1 MYKKDVERLTEV
13 LLKKISL
20 KNYMGAE
27 NVEVDFSEKTEI
39 RGKNRCGKTTL
50 MNAYFDVMTGKFA
63 NGAAPTN
70 ICPVDENGEEKPV
83 KEIERAV
90 TLEIN
95 GIEHEIRKVT
105 KRKYRKG
112 VFVGNETVYMLDGV
126 SVKSAEVNDFL
137 AGIAPPET
145 VAMCSNASV
154 FFSALKKSTADARKA
169 IEGLSG
175 FDVERFCKENAEY
188 QSVSELTAGKKTE
201 DVLKQLKKRLSTENR
216 ELDRL
221 NVELDYEQ
229 RRLDRSDD
237 SELQKLESEKV
248 TIIGNIESMK
258 NLKEALNVSI
268 DRYSFLLSHIEK
280 LKGELSEIEK
290 EQTKTQRERI
300 SAINEELAV
309 LDKEI
314 SEKSTE
320 LTERNAKLQ
329 NNKFY
334 LAFKNKELMDL
345 VKERLRLKN
354 ADFIASGVC
363 HVCGQPLPEERTE
376 EDRERFE
383 KEREENIGLTESAI
397 SSAESKIGEV
407 VEKISLHSKKIEEI
421 TAFISEKKKR
431 VEEISSEKEKIL
443 SDMKFSVTDEYKRI
457 SEELKKSEAEAAEIF
472 DSTSLWREVT
482 DRINILSVELSQ
494 KQSEIDGI
502 VKDREETEKRISDLK
517 ESVKEQAQKAADIE
531 RRIDMLQDFSIAK
544 NAALEDMV
552 NRKFEFIKIKM
563 SEETLNGDIKE
574 TLRINVNGVDYFN
587 GLNHGD
593 RILAEIFLLK
603 GLQDMNGIKLPI
615 WIDDTESLDENR
627 IPDVSRQLI
636 VIRRTDD
643 EKLNVC
649 KVEV

>member
-1 MYKKDVERLTEV
+1 M

-39 RGKNRCGKTTL
+39 RGKNRCGKSTL

-63 NGAAPTN
+63 NGTAPTN

-258 NLKEALNVSI
+258 NLK
-268 DRYSFLLSHIEK
+268 
-280 LKGELSEIEK
+280 
-290 EQTKTQRERI
+290 
-300 SAINEELAV
+300 
-309 LDKEI
+309 
-314 SEKSTE
+314 
-320 LTERNAKLQ
+320 
-329 NNKFY
+329 
-334 LAFKNKELMDL
+334 
-345 VKERLRLKN
+345 
-354 ADFIASGVC
+354 
-363 HVCGQPLPEERTE
+363 
-376 EDRERFE
+376 
-383 KEREENIGLTESAI
+383 
-397 SSAESKIGEV
+397 
-407 VEKISLHSKKIEEI
+407 
-421 TAFISEKKKR
+421 
-431 VEEISSEKEKIL
+431 
-443 SDMKFSVTDEYKRI
+443 
-457 SEELKKSEAEAAEIF
+457 
-472 DSTSLWREVT
+472 
-482 DRINILSVELSQ
+482 
-494 KQSEIDGI
+494 DG
-502 VKDREETEKRISDLK
+502 
-517 ESVKEQAQKAADIE
+517 
-531 RRIDMLQDFSIAK
+531 
-544 NAALEDMV
+544 
-552 NRKFEFIKIKM
+552 
-563 SEETLNGDIKE
+563 
-574 TLRINVNGVDYFN
+574 
-587 GLNHGD
+587 
-593 RILAEIFLLK
+593 
-603 GLQDMNGIKLPI
+603 
-615 WIDDTESLDENR
+615 
-627 IPDVSRQLI
+627 
-636 VIRRTDD
+636 
-643 EKLNVC
+643 
-649 KVEV
+649 

>member
-1 MYKKDVERLTEV
+1 MTEV

-39 RGKNRCGKTTL
+39 RGKNRCGKSTL

-112 VFVGNETVYMLDGV
+112 VFIGNETVYMLDGV

-137 AGIAPPET
+137 SSIAPPET

-188 QSVSELTAGKKTE
+188 QSIYELTAGKKTE
-201 DVLKQLKKRLSTENR
+201 DVLKQLKKRLSAENG

-248 TIIGNIESMK
+248 TIIGNIDSMK

-300 SAINEELAV
+300 SSINEELAV

-314 SEKSTE
+314 SRKTTE
-320 LTERNAKLQ
+320 LTESNTKFQ
-329 NNKFY
+329 NNKIF
-334 LAFKNKELMDL
+334 LAFKKMKLMDL

-397 SSAESKIGEV
+397 SSAESEIEKAE
-407 VEKISLHSKKIEEI
+407 EKISLNSKKIEEI
-421 TAFISEKKKR
+421 ADFISEKKKR

-443 SDMKFSVTDEYKRI
+443 SDMKFSGTDEYKRI

-472 DSTSLWREVT
+472 ESTSLWREVT
-482 DRINILSVELSQ
+482 DRINNLSAELSQ

-502 VKDREETEKRISDLK
+502 VKDREETEKRISALK

-531 RRIDMLQDFSIAK
+531 RQIDMLQDFSIAK
-544 NAALEDMV
+544 NAALENMV
-552 NRKFEFIKIKM
+552 NSKFEFIKIKM
-563 SEETLNGDIKE
+563 SEETLSGDIKE

-615 WIDDTESLDENR
+615 WIDDTESLDESR
-627 IPDVSRQLI
+627 IPDIGRQMIL
-636 VIRRTDD
+636 IRRTD
-643 EKLNVC
+643 EGKL
-649 KVEV
+649 KVQEVEG

>member
-1 MYKKDVERLTEV
+1 MTEV

-112 VFVGNETVYMLDGV
+112 VFIGNETVYMLDGV
-126 SVKSAEVNDFL
+126 SAKSAEVNDFL
-137 AGIAPPET
+137 SGIAPAET
-145 VAMCSNASV
+145 IAICSNASV
-154 FFSALKKSTADARKA
+154 FLSTIRKSTADARKA
-169 IEGLSG
+169 VELLSG
-175 FDVERFCKENAEY
+175 FDIEQFCKDKEEY
-188 QSVSELTAGKKTE
+188 RDAYELAKGKNVE
-201 DVLKQLKKRLSTENR
+201 DVLKQLRKKCTAESK

-237 SELQKLESEKV
+237 SDLQKLESEKS
-248 TIIGNIESMK
+248 TIIGNIDSMK

-268 DRYSFLLSHIEK
+268 DRYTYLVGLVDDLKKKMSAIEDEQKKAKNEKIETLKKSIVAIDADIDNFSGKVTKYNESAEKVFGKISSLKSKFTVLKDSHSIVDGLRYGDDYVCPKCGRGFNSEEIEVVKEKLYKEKEDALCELKDKVDILESAIKAETDTYLDFNKKSNEWAEKVFDKRETRKSLEIEFEKLLSIGFEK
-280 LKGELSEIEK
+280 TEEYKTLEKRLKEAEEESSKLFESTDLWR
-290 EQTKTQRERI
+290 QVTERI
-300 SAINEELAV
+300 SNYKA
-309 LDKEI
+309 
-314 SEKSTE
+314 
-320 LTERNAKLQ
+320 
-329 NNKFY
+329 
-334 LAFKNKELMDL
+334 DL
-345 VKERLRLKN
+345 
-354 ADFIASGVC
+354 
-363 HVCGQPLPEERTE
+363 
-376 EDRERFE
+376 
-383 KEREENIGLTESAI
+383 
-397 SSAESKIGEV
+397 
-407 VEKISLHSKKIEEI
+407 SKKE
-421 TAFISEKKKR
+421 
-431 VEEISSEKEKIL
+431 
-443 SDMKFSVTDEYKRI
+443 
-457 SEELKKSEAEAAEIF
+457 
-472 DSTSLWREVT
+472 
-482 DRINILSVELSQ
+482 
-494 KQSEIDGI
+494 SEINAIIRDT
-502 VKDREETEKRISDLK
+502 ENTEKRIDSLK
-517 ESVKEQAQKAADIE
+517 ESVKEQAQKIADVE
-531 RRIDMLQDFSIAK
+531 CRIDMLQDFSIAK
-544 NAALEDMV
+544 NAALENIV
-552 NRKFEFIKIKM
+552 NSRFEFIKLKM
-563 SEETLNGDIKE
+563 SEETLSGDIKE
-574 TLRINVNGVDYFN
+574 TLKINVNGVDYFN

-603 GLQDMNGIKLPI
+603 GLQDMNGIRLPI

-643 EKLNVC
+643 ETLKVC
-649 KVEV
+649 NGEE

>member
-1 MYKKDVERLTEV
+1 MTEV

-39 RGKNRCGKTTL
+39 RGKNRCGKSTL

-63 NGAAPTN
+63 NGAAPNN

-112 VFVGNETVYMLDGV
+112 VFIGNETVYMLDGV

-137 AGIAPPET
+137 ASIAPPET

-169 IEGLSG
+169 VEGLSG

-188 QSVSELTAGKKTE
+188 QSIYELTAGKKTE
-201 DVLKQLKKRLSTENR
+201 DVLKQLKKRLSAENG

-221 NVELDYEQ
+221 NIELDYEQ

-248 TIIGNIESMK
+248 TIIGSIDSMK

-300 SAINEELAV
+300 KAINEELAV
-309 LDKEI
+309 LNKEI

-329 NNKFY
+329 NNKIY

-397 SSAESKIGEV
+397 SSAESKVEEV
-407 VEKISLHSKKIEEI
+407 EEKISLHSKKIEEI

-443 SDMKFSVTDEYKRI
+443 SDMKFSGTDEYKRI

-517 ESVKEQAQKAADIE
+517 ESVKEQAQKATDVE

-544 NAALEDMV
+544 NVALEDMV

-643 EKLNVC
+643 ETLKVC
-649 KVEV
+649 NGEE

>member
-1 MYKKDVERLTEV
+1 MTEV

-39 RGKNRCGKTTL
+39 RGKNRCGKSTL

-63 NGAAPTN
+63 NGTAPNN

-95 GIEHEIRKVT
+95 GTEREIRKVT

-112 VFVGNETVYMLDGV
+112 VFIGNETVYMLDGV
-126 SVKSAEVNDFL
+126 SAKSAEVNDFL
-137 AGIAPPET
+137 SGIAPAET
-145 VAMCSNASV
+145 IAICSNASV
-154 FFSALKKSTADARKA
+154 FLSTIRKSTADARKA
-169 IEGLSG
+169 VELLSG
-175 FDVERFCKENAEY
+175 FDIEQFCKDKEEY
-188 QSVSELTAGKKTE
+188 RDAYELAKGKNVE
-201 DVLKQLKKRLSTENR
+201 DVLKQLRKKCTAESK

-237 SELQKLESEKV
+237 SELQKLESEKAI
-248 TIIGNIESMK
+248 IIGNIDSME
-258 NLKEALNVSI
+258 NLKETLNISI
-268 DRYSFLLSHIEK
+268 DRYTYLVGLVDDLKKKMSAIEDEQKKAKNEKIETLKKSIVAIDADIDNFSGKVTKYNESAEKVFGKISSLKSKFTVLKDSHSIVDGLRYGDDYVCPKCGRGFNSEEIEVVKEKLYKEKEDTLCELKDKVDILESAIKAETDTYLDFNKKSNEWAEKVFDKREIRKSLEINLEKLLSIGFEK
-280 LKGELSEIEK
+280 TEEYKTLEKRLKEAEEESSKLFESTDLWR
-290 EQTKTQRERI
+290 QVTERI
-300 SAINEELAV
+300 SNY
-309 LDKEI
+309 K
-314 SEKSTE
+314 
-320 LTERNAKLQ
+320 
-329 NNKFY
+329 
-334 LAFKNKELMDL
+334 
-345 VKERLRLKN
+345 
-354 ADFIASGVC
+354 AD
-363 HVCGQPLPEERTE
+363 
-376 EDRERFE
+376 
-383 KEREENIGLTESAI
+383 
-397 SSAESKIGEV
+397 
-407 VEKISLHSKKIEEI
+407 
-421 TAFISEKKKR
+421 
-431 VEEISSEKEKIL
+431 
-443 SDMKFSVTDEYKRI
+443 
-457 SEELKKSEAEAAEIF
+457 
-472 DSTSLWREVT
+472 
-482 DRINILSVELSQ
+482 LSQ
-494 KQSEIDGI
+494 KESEIKVIIRDT
-502 VKDREETEKRISDLK
+502 ENTEKRIELLK
-517 ESVKEQAQKAADIE
+517 ESVKEQAQKATDVE

>member
-1 MYKKDVERLTEV
+1 MTEV

-39 RGKNRCGKTTL
+39 RGKNRCGKSTL

-90 TLEIN
+90 TFEIN
-95 GIEHEIRKVT
+95 GIEHEIRKAT

-112 VFVGNETVYMLDGV
+112 VFIGNETVYMLDGV
-126 SVKSAEVNDFL
+126 SAKSAEVNDFL
-137 AGIAPPET
+137 AGIAPTET

-175 FDVERFCKENAEY
+175 FNVERFCKENAEY
-188 QSVSELTAGKKTE
+188 QSVYEMTAGKKTE
-201 DVLKQLKKRLSTENR
+201 DVLKQLKKRLSIENG

-229 RRLDRSDD
+229 RRLDRSDN

-290 EQTKTQRERI
+290 EQTKTQRERV

-329 NNKFY
+329 NNKIY

-397 SSAESKIGEV
+397 SSAESKIEEV
-407 VEKISLHSKKIEEI
+407 EEKISLHSKKIEEL

-472 DSTSLWREVT
+472 ESTYLWREVT
-482 DRINILSVELSQ
+482 DRINNLSVELSQ
-494 KQSEIDGI
+494 KQSEIDRI
-502 VKDREETEKRISDLK
+502 VKDREETEKRISALK
-517 ESVKEQAQKAADIE
+517 ESVKEQAQKAADVE

-552 NRKFEFIKIKM
+552 NSKFEFIKLKM
-563 SEETLNGDIKE
+563 SEETLSGDIKE

-603 GLQDMNGIKLPI
+603 GLQDMNSIRLPI

-627 IPDVSRQLI
+627 IPDIKRQLI

-643 EKLNVC
+643 ETLKVC
-649 KVEV
+649 KVEE

>member
-1 MYKKDVERLTEV
+1 M

-39 RGKNRCGKTTL
+39 RGKNRCGKSTL
-50 MNAYFDVMTGKFA
+50 MNAYFDVMTGKFS

-70 ICPVDENGEEKPV
+70 ICPVDESGEEKPV

-112 VFVGNETVYMLDGV
+112 VFIGNETVYALDGV
-126 SVKSAEVNDFL
+126 SAKSAEVNDFL
-137 AGIAPPET
+137 ASIAPPEAI
-145 VAMCSNASV
+145 AMCSNASV

-175 FDVERFCKENAEY
+175 FDMERFCKENAEY
-188 QSVSELTAGKKTE
+188 QSIYELTAGKKTE
-201 DVLKQLKKRLSTENR
+201 DVLKQMKKRLSAENG

-221 NVELDYEQ
+221 NVELNYEQ

-237 SELQKLESEKV
+237 SELQKLESEKAI
-248 TIIGNIESMK
+248 IIGNIDSME
-258 NLKEALNVSI
+258 NLKETLNVSI

-309 LDKEI
+309 LDREI
-314 SEKSTE
+314 SGKTTE
-320 LTERNAKLQ
+320 LTESNTKLQ
-329 NNKFY
+329 NDKIF
-334 LAFKNKELMDL
+334 LALKDKELMDL

-363 HVCGQPLPEERTE
+363 HVCGQPLPKERTE

-383 KEREENIGLTESAI
+383 KEREENIRLTESAI
-397 SSAESKIGEV
+397 SSAESEIEEV
-407 VEKISLHSKKIEEI
+407 EGKISLNSKKIEEI
-421 TAFISEKKKR
+421 TDFISEKKKR

-457 SEELKKSEAEAAEIF
+457 SEELKESEAEAAEIF
-472 DSTSLWREVT
+472 DATSLWRQVT
-482 DRINILSVELSQ
+482 DRINNLSVELSQ

-502 VKDREETEKRISDLK
+502 VKDGEETEKRISALK

-531 RRIDMLQDFSIAK
+531 RQIDMLQDFSIAK
-544 NAALEDMV
+544 NAALENMV
-552 NRKFEFIKIKM
+552 NSRFEFIKLKM
-563 SEETLNGDIKE
+563 SEETLSGDIKE

-603 GLQDMNGIKLPI
+603 GLQDMNSIRLPI
-615 WIDDTESLDENR
+615 WVDDTESLDKSR
-627 IPDVSRQLI
+627 IPDVRHQLI

-643 EKLNVC
+643 ETLKVC
-649 KVEV
+649 KVEE

>member
-1 MYKKDVERLTEV
+1 MTEV

-39 RGKNRCGKTTL
+39 RGKNRCGKSTL
-50 MNAYFDVMTGKFA
+50 MNAYFDIMTGKFA
-63 NGAAPTN
+63 NGSAPTN

-83 KEIERAV
+83 KEIERAI

-95 GIEHEIRKVT
+95 GTEHEIKKVT

-112 VFVGNETVYMLDGV
+112 VFIGNETVYVLDGV
-126 SVKSAEVNDFL
+126 FAKSAKVNDIL
-137 AGIAPPET
+137 ASIAPPEAI
-145 VAMCSNASV
+145 AMCSNASV
-154 FFSALKKSTADARKA
+154 FFSVLKKSTADARKA
-169 IEGLSG
+169 VENLSG
-175 FDVERFCKENAEY
+175 FDIERFCKENAEY
-188 QSVSELTAGKKTE
+188 QSVYEITAGKKTE
-201 DVLKQLKKRLSTENR
+201 DVLKQLKKRLSSENG

-237 SELQKLESEKV
+237 SELQKLESEKAI
-248 TIIGNIESMK
+248 IIGNIDSME

-290 EQTKTQRERI
+290 KQTEAQRERI
-300 SAINEELAV
+300 GAINKELAV

-314 SEKSTE
+314 SEKSAE
-320 LTERNAKLQ
+320 
-329 NNKFY
+329 FI
-334 LAFKNKELMDL
+334 DP
-345 VKERLRLKN
+345 
-354 ADFIASGVC
+354 DFIASGVC
-363 HVCGQPLPEERTE
+363 HACGQPLPEESTE

-383 KEREENIGLTESAI
+383 KERKENISLAESAI
-397 SSAESKIGEV
+397 SYAESEIEEVGE
-407 VEKISLHSKKIEEI
+407 KLSLNSEKIEEI
-421 TAFISEKKKR
+421 TDFISEKKKR
-431 VEEISSEKEKIL
+431 VEEISYEKEKIF
-443 SDMKFSVTDEYKRI
+443 SDMKFSGTEEYKRTL
-457 SEELKKSEAEAAEIF
+457 EELEKSEAEAARLFE
-472 DSTSLWREVT
+472 STDLWRQVT
-482 DRINILSVELSQ
+482 ERISNYKDDLSQ
-494 KQSEIDGI
+494 KESEINAIIRDT
-502 VKDREETEKRISDLK
+502 ENTEKRIESLK
-517 ESVKEQAQKAADIE
+517 ESVKQQAQKTADVE
-531 RRIDMLQDFSIAK
+531 RQIDMLHDFSIAK
-544 NAALEDMV
+544 NAALENMV
-552 NRKFEFIKIKM
+552 NSRFEFIKIKM
-563 SEETLNGDIKE
+563 SEETLSGDIKE

-643 EKLNVC
+643 ETLKVC
-649 KVEV
+649 NGEE

>member
-1 MYKKDVERLTEV
+1 MTEV

-39 RGKNRCGKTTL
+39 RGKNRCGKSTL

-90 TLEIN
+90 TLKIN
-95 GIEHEIRKVT
+95 EIEHEIRKVT
-105 KRKYRKG
+105 KRKYRRG

-126 SVKSAEVNDFL
+126 PAKSAEVNDFL
-137 AGIAPPET
+137 ASIAPPET

-175 FDVERFCKENAEY
+175 FEVERFCKENAEY
-188 QSVSELTAGKKTE
+188 QSVYEMTAGKKTE
-201 DVLKQLKKRLSTENR
+201 DVLKQLKKRLSAENG

-248 TIIGNIESMK
+248 TIIGNIDSMK

-290 EQTKTQRERI
+290 EQTKTQGERI

-314 SEKSTE
+314 SRKTTE
-320 LTERNAKLQ
+320 LTESNTKLQ
-329 NNKFY
+329 NNKIF
-334 LAFKNKELMDL
+334 LAFKKMKLMDL

-363 HVCGQPLPEERTE
+363 RVCGQPLPEERTE

-397 SSAESKIGEV
+397 SSAEHKIEEV
-407 VEKISLHSKKIEEI
+407 EEKISLHSKKIEEI

-443 SDMKFSVTDEYKRI
+443 SDMKFSETDEYKRI
-457 SEELKKSEAEAAEIF
+457 SEELEKSETEAARLFE
-472 DSTSLWREVT
+472 STDLWRQVT
-482 DRINILSVELSQ
+482 ERISNYKADLSQ
-494 KQSEIDGI
+494 KESEIKAIIRDT
-502 VKDREETEKRISDLK
+502 ENTEKRIDLLK
-517 ESVKEQAQKAADIE
+517 ESVKDQAQKTADVE
-531 RRIDMLQDFSIAK
+531 RQIDMLQDFSISK
-544 NAALEDMV
+544 NAALENMV
-552 NRKFEFIKIKM
+552 NSRFEFIKLKM
-563 SEETLNGDIKE
+563 SEETLSGDIKE

-627 IPDVSRQLI
+627 IPDVKRQLI
-636 VIRRTDD
+636 VIRRTDY
-643 EKLNVC
+643 EALKVC
-649 KVEV
+649 NGEE

>member
-1 MYKKDVERLTEV
+1 MTEV

-39 RGKNRCGKTTL
+39 RGKNRCGKSTL

-63 NGAAPTN
+63 NGTAPNN

-95 GIEHEIRKVT
+95 GTEREIRKVT

-112 VFVGNETVYMLDGV
+112 VFIGNETVYMLDGV
-126 SVKSAEVNDFL
+126 SAKSAEVNDFL
-137 AGIAPPET
+137 SGIAPAET
-145 VAMCSNASV
+145 IAICSNASV
-154 FFSALKKSTADARKA
+154 FLSTIRKSTADARKA
-169 IEGLSG
+169 VELLSG
-175 FDVERFCKENAEY
+175 FDIEQFCKDKEEY
-188 QSVSELTAGKKTE
+188 RDAYELAKGKNVE
-201 DVLKQLKKRLSTENR
+201 DVLKQLRKKCTAESK

-237 SELQKLESEKV
+237 SDLQKLESEKS
-248 TIIGNIESMK
+248 TIIGNIDSMK
-258 NLKEALNVSI
+258 NLKEALNISI
-268 DRYSFLLSHIEK
+268 DRYTFLLSHIEK
-280 LKGELSEIEK
+280 LKGELSKIEK

-300 SAINEELAV
+300 GAINEELAV

-314 SEKSTE
+314 SEKSAE
-320 LTERNAKLQ
+320 LTKRNTKLQ
-329 NNKFY
+329 DNKIF
-334 LAFKNKELMDL
+334 LALKNKELMDL

-363 HVCGQPLPEERTE
+363 HVCGQPLPEDKTE
-376 EDRERFE
+376 EDREQFE
-383 KEREENIGLTESAI
+383 KESEENIRLTESAI
-397 SSAESKIGEV
+397 SSAESEIEEVGE
-407 VEKISLHSKKIEEI
+407 KLSLNSKKIEEL
-421 TAFISEKKKR
+421 TAFISDKKKR
-431 VEEISSEKEKIL
+431 VEEISSEKEKIF
-443 SDMKFSVTDEYKRI
+443 SDMKFSGTEEYKRT
-457 SEELKKSEAEAAEIF
+457 SEELEKSEAEAARLFE
-472 DSTSLWREVT
+472 STDLWRQVT
-482 DRINILSVELSQ
+482 ERISNYKAELSQ
-494 KQSEIDGI
+494 KESEINAIIRDA
-502 VKDREETEKRISDLK
+502 ENTEKRIELLK
-517 ESVKEQAQKAADIE
+517 ESVKEQAQKTADVE

-544 NAALEDMV
+544 NTALEDMV

-563 SEETLNGDIKE
+563 SEETLSGDIKE

-643 EKLNVC
+643 ETLKVC
-649 KVEV
+649 NGEE

>member
-1 MYKKDVERLTEV
+1 VERLTEV

-39 RGKNRCGKTTL
+39 RGKNRCGKSTL

-112 VFVGNETVYMLDGV
+112 VFIGNETVYILDGV
-126 SVKSAEVNDFL
+126 PAKSAEVNDFL

>member
-1 MYKKDVERLTEV
+1 MTEV

-39 RGKNRCGKTTL
+39 RGKNRCGKSTL

-90 TLEIN
+90 TFEIN

-112 VFVGNETVYMLDGV
+112 VFVGNETVYILDGV
-126 SVKSAEVNDFL
+126 SAKTAEVNDFL
-137 AGIAPPET
+137 ASIAPTET

-175 FDVERFCKENAEY
+175 FDIERFCKENAEY
-188 QSVSELTAGKKTE
+188 QSIYEMTAGKKTE
-201 DVLKQLKKRLSTENR
+201 DVLKQLKKRLSVENG

-237 SELQKLESEKV
+237 SDLQKLESEKAV
-248 TIIGNIESMK
+248 IIGNIESMK

-290 EQTKTQRERI
+290 EQTKTQRERV

-314 SEKSTE
+314 SEKPTE

-329 NNKFY
+329 NNKIY

-383 KEREENIGLTESAI
+383 KEREENIRLTESAI
-397 SSAESKIGEV
+397 SSAESKIEEV
-407 VEKISLHSKKIEEI
+407 EEKISLHSKKIEEI

-431 VEEISSEKEKIL
+431 VDEISSEKEKIL
-443 SDMKFSVTDEYKRI
+443 SDMKFSGTDEYKRI
-457 SEELKKSEAEAAEIF
+457 SKELKKSEAEAAEIF
-472 DSTSLWREVT
+472 DSTSLWRQVT
-482 DRINILSVELSQ
+482 DRINNLSVELSQ

-502 VKDREETEKRISDLK
+502 VKDREEAEKRISALK
-517 ESVKEQAQKAADIE
+517 ESVKEQAQKAADVE

-544 NAALEDMV
+544 NSALENMV
-552 NRKFEFIKIKM
+552 NSRFEFIKLKM
-563 SEETLNGDIKE
+563 SEETLSGDIKE

-593 RILAEIFLLK
+593 RILAKIFLLK

>member
-1 MYKKDVERLTEV
+1 M

-39 RGKNRCGKTTL
+39 RGKNRCGKSTL

-63 NGAAPTN
+63 NGTAPTN

-83 KEIERAV
+83 KEIERAI

-112 VFVGNETVYMLDGV
+112 VFIGNETVYILDGV
-126 SVKSAEVNDFL
+126 PAKSAEVNDFL
-137 AGIAPPET
+137 ASIAPPET

-154 FFSALKKSTADARKA
+154 FLSTLKKSTADARKA

-175 FDVERFCKENAEY
+175 FDIERFCKENAEY
-188 QSVSELTAGKKTE
+188 QSIYEMTAGKKTE
-201 DVLKQLKKRLSTENR
+201 DVLKQLKKRLSSENG

-237 SELQKLESEKV
+237 SELQKLESEKAI
-248 TIIGNIESMK
+248 IIGNIDSME

-290 EQTKTQRERI
+290 KQTEAQRERI
-300 SAINEELAV
+300 GAINKELAV

-314 SEKSTE
+314 SEKSAE
-320 LTERNAKLQ
+320 
-329 NNKFY
+329 FI
-334 LAFKNKELMDL
+334 DP
-345 VKERLRLKN
+345 
-354 ADFIASGVC
+354 DFIASGVC
-363 HVCGQPLPEERTE
+363 HACGQPLPEESTE

-383 KEREENIGLTESAI
+383 KERKENISLAESAI
-397 SSAESKIGEV
+397 SYAESEIEEVGE
-407 VEKISLHSKKIEEI
+407 KLSLNSEKIEEI
-421 TAFISEKKKR
+421 TDFISEKKKR
-431 VEEISSEKEKIL
+431 VEEISYEKEKIF
-443 SDMKFSVTDEYKRI
+443 SDMKFSGTEEYKRTL
-457 SEELKKSEAEAAEIF
+457 EELEKSEAEAARLFE
-472 DSTSLWREVT
+472 STDLWRQVT
-482 DRINILSVELSQ
+482 ERISNYKDDLSQ
-494 KQSEIDGI
+494 KESEINAIIRDT
-502 VKDREETEKRISDLK
+502 ENTEKRIESLK
-517 ESVKEQAQKAADIE
+517 ESVKQQAQKTADVE
-531 RRIDMLQDFSIAK
+531 RQIDMLHDFSIAK
-544 NAALEDMV
+544 NAALENMV
-552 NRKFEFIKIKM
+552 NSRFEFIKIKM
-563 SEETLNGDIKE
+563 SEETLSGDIKE

-643 EKLNVC
+643 ETLKVC
-649 KVEV
+649 NGEE

>member
-1 MYKKDVERLTEV
+1 M

-39 RGKNRCGKTTL
+39 RGKNRCGKSTL

-90 TLEIN
+90 TLKIN
-95 GIEHEIRKVT
+95 EIEHEIRKVT
-105 KRKYRKG
+105 KRKYRRG

-126 SVKSAEVNDFL
+126 PAKSAEVNDFL
-137 AGIAPPET
+137 ASIAPPET

-175 FDVERFCKENAEY
+175 FEVERFCKENAEY
-188 QSVSELTAGKKTE
+188 QSVYEMTAGKKTE
-201 DVLKQLKKRLSTENR
+201 DVLKQLKKRLSAENG

-248 TIIGNIESMK
+248 TIIGNIDSMK

-314 SEKSTE
+314 SRKTTE
-320 LTERNAKLQ
+320 LTESNTKLQ
-329 NNKFY
+329 NNKIF
-334 LAFKNKELMDL
+334 LAFKKMKLMDL

-363 HVCGQPLPEERTE
+363 RVCGQPLPEERTE

-397 SSAESKIGEV
+397 SSAEHKIEEV
-407 VEKISLHSKKIEEI
+407 EEKISLHSKKIEEI

-443 SDMKFSVTDEYKRI
+443 SDMKFSETDEYKRI
-457 SEELKKSEAEAAEIF
+457 SEELEKSEAEAARLFE
-472 DSTSLWREVT
+472 STDLWRQVT
-482 DRINILSVELSQ
+482 ERISNYKADLSQ
-494 KQSEIDGI
+494 KESEIKAIIRDT
-502 VKDREETEKRISDLK
+502 ENTEKRIDLLK
-517 ESVKEQAQKAADIE
+517 ESVKDQAQKTADVE
-531 RRIDMLQDFSIAK
+531 RQIDMLQDFSISK
-544 NAALEDMV
+544 NAALENMV
-552 NRKFEFIKIKM
+552 NSRFEFIKLKM
-563 SEETLNGDIKE
+563 SEETLSGDIKE

-643 EKLNVC
+643 ETLKVC
-649 KVEV
+649 KRRDEHGNERI

>member
-20 KNYMGAE
+20 KNYMGSE

-39 RGKNRCGKTTL
+39 RGKNRCGKSTL

-137 AGIAPPET
+137 ASIAPPET

-188 QSVSELTAGKKTE
+188 QSVYELTAGKKTE
-201 DVLKQLKKRLSTENR
+201 DVLKQLKKRLSAENG

-229 RRLDRSDD
+229 RRLDRSDN

-248 TIIGNIESMK
+248 TIIGSIDSMK

-290 EQTKTQRERI
+290 EQTKTQRERV

-309 LDKEI
+309 LDREI
-314 SEKSTE
+314 SKKTTE
-320 LTERNAKLQ
+320 LTERNSKLQ
-329 NNKFY
+329 NNKFF

-472 DSTSLWREVT
+472 ESTYLWREVT

-502 VKDREETEKRISDLK
+502 VKDREETEKRIFDLK
-517 ESVKEQAQKAADIE
+517 ESVKEQAQKTADVE
-531 RRIDMLQDFSIAK
+531 RQIDMLQDFNIAK

-552 NRKFEFIKIKM
+552 NSRFEFIKLKM
-563 SEETLNGDIKE
+563 SEETLSGDIKE

-603 GLQDMNGIKLPI
+603 GLQGMNGIKLPI

-643 EKLNVC
+643 ETLKVC
-649 KVEV
+649 NGEE

>member
-1 MYKKDVERLTEV
+1 MSEV
-13 LLKKISL
+13 VLKKITL

-27 NVEVDFSEKTEI
+27 NAEVDFSEKTEI
-39 RGKNRCGKTTL
+39 RGKNRCGKSTL

-83 KEIERAV
+83 KEIERTV

-95 GIEHEIRKVT
+95 GIEHEIKKVT

-112 VFVGNETVYMLDGV
+112 VFIGNETVYMLDGV
-126 SVKSAEVNDFL
+126 SAKAAEVNDFL
-137 AGIAPPET
+137 ASIAPPET

-154 FFSALKKSTADARKA
+154 FLSTLKKSTADARKS

-188 QSVSELTAGKKTE
+188 QSVYEMTAGKKTE
-201 DVLKQLKKRLSTENR
+201 DVLKQLKKRLSAKNF

-237 SELQKLESEKV
+237 SDLQKLESEKAI
-248 TIIGNIESMK
+248 IIGNIDSMK
-258 NLKEALNVSI
+258 NLKETLNISI
-268 DRYSFLLSHIEK
+268 DRYTFLLSHIEK

-300 SAINEELAV
+300 NAINAELAV
-309 LDKEI
+309 LDNEI
-314 SEKSTE
+314 SEKTSE
-320 LTERNAKLQ
+320 LEKTKEKLQ
-329 NNKFY
+329 NNKIF
-334 LAFKNKELMDL
+334 LALKNKELKDL
-345 VKERLRLKN
+345 IKERLRLKN

-363 HVCGQPLPEERTE
+363 HVCGRPWPEERTE

-383 KEREENIGLTESAI
+383 KEREENISLAESAA
-397 SSAESKIGEV
+397 SSAEAEIIEV
-407 VEKISLHSKKIEEI
+407 EEKFNLNSKKIEEF
-421 TAFISEKKKR
+421 TASISEKKSR
-431 VEEISSEKEKIL
+431 AEEISSEKEKIL
-443 SDMKFSVTDEYKRI
+443 SDMKFSGTDEYKRI
-457 SEELKKSEAEAAEIF
+457 SEELEKSETEAAEIF
-472 DSTSLWREVT
+472 DATSLWRQVT
-482 DRINILSVELSQ
+482 DRINNLSVELSQ
-494 KQSEIDGI
+494 KQSEIDRI
-502 VKDREETEKRISDLK
+502 VKDREEAEKRISALK
-517 ESVKEQAQKAADIE
+517 ESVKEQAQKTADVE
-531 RRIDMLQDFSIAK
+531 RQIDMLQDFSIAK
-544 NAALEDMV
+544 NVALEDMV

-563 SEETLNGDIKE
+563 SEETLSGDIKE

-603 GLQDMNGIKLPI
+603 GLQDMNNIRLPI

-643 EKLNVC
+643 ETLKVC
-649 KVEV
+649 KREE

>member
-1 MYKKDVERLTEV
+1 LTEV

-39 RGKNRCGKTTL
+39 RGKNRCGKSTL

-90 TLEIN
+90 TFEIN

-112 VFVGNETVYMLDGV
+112 VFVGNETVYILDGV
-126 SVKSAEVNDFL
+126 SAKTAEVNDFL
-137 AGIAPPET
+137 ASIAPTET

-175 FDVERFCKENAEY
+175 FDIERFCKENAEY
-188 QSVSELTAGKKTE
+188 QSIYEMTAGKKTE
-201 DVLKQLKKRLSTENR
+201 DVLKQLKKRLSVENG

-237 SELQKLESEKV
+237 SDLQKLESEKAV
-248 TIIGNIESMK
+248 IIGNIESMK

-290 EQTKTQRERI
+290 EQTKTQRERV

-314 SEKSTE
+314 SEKPTE

-329 NNKFY
+329 NNKIY

-383 KEREENIGLTESAI
+383 KEREENIRLTESAI
-397 SSAESKIGEV
+397 SSAESKIEEV
-407 VEKISLHSKKIEEI
+407 EEKISLHSKKIEEI

-431 VEEISSEKEKIL
+431 VDEISSEKEKIL
-443 SDMKFSVTDEYKRI
+443 SDMKFSGTDEYKRI
-457 SEELKKSEAEAAEIF
+457 SKELKKSEAEAAEIF
-472 DSTSLWREVT
+472 DSTSLWRQVT
-482 DRINILSVELSQ
+482 DRINNLSVELSQ

-502 VKDREETEKRISDLK
+502 VKDREEAEKRISALK
-517 ESVKEQAQKAADIE
+517 ESVKEQAQKAADVE

-544 NAALEDMV
+544 NSALENMV
-552 NRKFEFIKIKM
+552 NSRFEFIKLKM
-563 SEETLNGDIKE
+563 SEETLSGDIKE

-593 RILAEIFLLK
+593 RILAKIFLLK

>member
-1 MYKKDVERLTEV
+1 M

-39 RGKNRCGKTTL
+39 RGKNRCGKSTL

-90 TLEIN
+90 TLKIN
-95 GIEHEIRKVT
+95 EIEHEIRKVT
-105 KRKYRKG
+105 KRKYRRG

-126 SVKSAEVNDFL
+126 PAKSAEVNDFL
-137 AGIAPPET
+137 ASIAPPET

-175 FDVERFCKENAEY
+175 FEVERFCKENAEY
-188 QSVSELTAGKKTE
+188 QSVYEMTAGKKTE
-201 DVLKQLKKRLSTENR
+201 DVLKQLKKRLSAENG

-248 TIIGNIESMK
+248 TIIGNIDSMK

-314 SEKSTE
+314 SRKTTE
-320 LTERNAKLQ
+320 LTESNTKLQ
-329 NNKFY
+329 NNKIF
-334 LAFKNKELMDL
+334 LAFKKMKLMDL

-363 HVCGQPLPEERTE
+363 RVCGQPLPEERTE

-397 SSAESKIGEV
+397 SSAEHKIEEV
-407 VEKISLHSKKIEEI
+407 EEKISLHSKKIEEI

-443 SDMKFSVTDEYKRI
+443 SDMKFSETDEYKRI
-457 SEELKKSEAEAAEIF
+457 SEELEKSEAEAARLFE
-472 DSTSLWREVT
+472 STDLWRQVT
-482 DRINILSVELSQ
+482 ERISNYKADLSQ
-494 KQSEIDGI
+494 KESEIKAIIRDT
-502 VKDREETEKRISDLK
+502 ENTEKRIDLLK
-517 ESVKEQAQKAADIE
+517 ESVKDQAQKTADVE
-531 RRIDMLQDFSIAK
+531 RQIDMLQDFSISK
-544 NAALEDMV
+544 NAALENMV
-552 NRKFEFIKIKM
+552 NSRFEFIKLKM
-563 SEETLNGDIKE
+563 SEETLSGDIKE

-643 EKLNVC
+643 ETLKVC
-649 KVEV
+649 NGEE

>member
-1 MYKKDVERLTEV
+1 M

-39 RGKNRCGKTTL
+39 RGKNRCGKSTL

-70 ICPVDENGEEKPV
+70 ICPVDESGEEKPV

-112 VFVGNETVYMLDGV
+112 VFIGNETVYMFDGV
-126 SVKSAEVNDFL
+126 SVKSAEVNVFL
-137 AGIAPPET
+137 ASIAPTET

-188 QSVSELTAGKKTE
+188 QGVYELTAGKKTE
-201 DVLKQLKKRLSTENR
+201 DVLKQLKKRLSAENG

-300 SAINEELAV
+300 IAINEELAV

-314 SEKSTE
+314 SGKTTE
-320 LTERNAKLQ
+320 LTERNTKLQ
-329 NNKFY
+329 NTKIY
-334 LAFKNKELMDL
+334 LAFKKMKLTDL

-397 SSAESKIGEV
+397 SSAESEIEKAE
-407 VEKISLHSKKIEEI
+407 EKISLNSKKIEEI
-421 TAFISEKKKR
+421 KAFISEKKKR

-443 SDMKFSVTDEYKRI
+443 SDMKFSGTDEYKRI

-472 DSTSLWREVT
+472 DATSLWRQVT
-482 DRINILSVELSQ
+482 DRINNLSVELSQ

-502 VKDREETEKRISDLK
+502 VKDREETEKRIYALK

-544 NAALEDMV
+544 NAALENMV
-552 NRKFEFIKIKM
+552 NSRFEFIKIKM
-563 SEETLNGDIKE
+563 SEETLSGDIKE

-603 GLQDMNGIKLPI
+603 GLQDMNGICLPI

-627 IPDVSRQLI
+627 IPDVNRQLI

-643 EKLNVC
+643 ETLKVC
-649 KVEV
+649 KGEE

>member
-1 MYKKDVERLTEV
+1 MPEV
-13 LLKKISL
+13 VLKKIIL

-27 NVEVDFSEKTEI
+27 NVMVDFFGKTEI
-39 RGKNRCGKTTL
+39 RGRNRCGKSTL

-63 NGAAPTN
+63 NGATPTN
-70 ICPVDENGEEKPV
+70 ICPVDESGEEKPV

-112 VFVGNETVYMLDGV
+112 VFIGNETVYMLDGV

-137 AGIAPPET
+137 SSIAPPET

-154 FFSALKKSTADARKA
+154 FFSALKKSTADARKS
-169 IEGLSG
+169 IELLSG
-175 FDVERFCKENAEY
+175 FDIEQFCKDKEEY
-188 QSVSELTAGKKTE
+188 RDAYELAKGKNVE
-201 DVLKQLKKRLSTENR
+201 DVLKQLRKKCTAENK

-229 RRLDRSDD
+229 RRLDRADD
-237 SELQKLESEKV
+237 SDLQKLESEKA
-248 TIIGNIESMK
+248 TIIGSIDSME

-268 DRYSFLLSHIEK
+268 DRYTFLLAHIEK

-290 EQTKTQRERI
+290 EQTKTYRERI
-300 SAINEELAV
+300 SSINAELAV
-309 LDKEI
+309 LDNEIAEKTSELEKTKE
-314 SEKSTE
+314 
-320 LTERNAKLQ
+320 KLQ
-329 NNKFY
+329 NNKIF
-334 LAFKNKELMDL
+334 LALKNKELRDL
-345 VKERLRLKN
+345 IEERLRLKK

-363 HVCGQPLPEERTE
+363 HVCGQALPRERVK
-376 EDRERFE
+376 EDRERLE
-383 KEREENIGLTESAI
+383 KEREEDIRLAECAA
-397 SSAESKIGEV
+397 SSAETEIEE
-407 VEKISLHSKKIEEI
+407 VEKKFNLNSKKIEEF
-421 TAFISEKKKR
+421 TAFISDKKSR
-431 VEEISSEKEKIL
+431 AEEISSEKEKIL
-443 SDMKFSVTDEYKRI
+443 SDMKFSGTEEYKRI
-457 SEELKKSEAEAAEIF
+457 SEELKKSEEEAARLFE
-472 DSTSLWREVT
+472 STDLWRQVM
-482 DRINILSVELSQ
+482 DRISNYKADLSRKE
-494 KQSEIDGI
+494 SEIKAIIRDT
-502 VKDREETEKRISDLK
+502 ENTEKRIDSLK
-517 ESVKEQAQKAADIE
+517 ESTKEQAQKTADVE
-531 RRIDMLQDFSIAK
+531 RQIDMLRDFSIAK

-563 SEETLNGDIKE
+563 SEETLSGDIKE

-643 EKLNVC
+643 ETLKVC
-649 KVEV
+649 NGEE

>member
-1 MYKKDVERLTEV
+1 MTEV

-39 RGKNRCGKTTL
+39 RGKNRCGKSTL

-90 TLEIN
+90 TLKIN
-95 GIEHEIRKVT
+95 EIEHEIRKVT
-105 KRKYRKG
+105 KRKYRRG

-126 SVKSAEVNDFL
+126 PAKSAEVNDFL
-137 AGIAPPET
+137 ASIAPPET

-175 FDVERFCKENAEY
+175 FEVERFCKENAEY
-188 QSVSELTAGKKTE
+188 QSVYEMTAGKKTE
-201 DVLKQLKKRLSTENR
+201 DVLKQLKKRLSAENG

-248 TIIGNIESMK
+248 TIIGNIDSMK

-314 SEKSTE
+314 SRKTTE
-320 LTERNAKLQ
+320 LTESNTKLQ
-329 NNKFY
+329 NNKIF
-334 LAFKNKELMDL
+334 LAFKKMKLMDL

-363 HVCGQPLPEERTE
+363 RVCGQPLPEERTE

-397 SSAESKIGEV
+397 SSAEHKIEEV
-407 VEKISLHSKKIEEI
+407 EEKISLHSKKIEEI

-443 SDMKFSVTDEYKRI
+443 SDMKFSETDEYKRI
-457 SEELKKSEAEAAEIF
+457 SEELEKSEAEAARLFE
-472 DSTSLWREVT
+472 STDLWRQVT
-482 DRINILSVELSQ
+482 ERISNYKADLSQ
-494 KQSEIDGI
+494 KESEIKAIIRDT
-502 VKDREETEKRISDLK
+502 ENTEKRIDLLK
-517 ESVKEQAQKAADIE
+517 ESVKDQAQKTADVE
-531 RRIDMLQDFSIAK
+531 RQIDMLQDFSISK
-544 NAALEDMV
+544 NAALENMV
-552 NRKFEFIKIKM
+552 NSRFEFIKLKM
-563 SEETLNGDIKE
+563 SEETLSGDIKE

-627 IPDVSRQLI
+627 IPDVKRQLI

-643 EKLNVC
+643 EVLNVR
-649 KVEV
+649 EMEG

>member
-1 MYKKDVERLTEV
+1 MTEV

-27 NVEVDFSEKTEI
+27 NLEVDFSEKTEI
-39 RGKNRCGKTTL
+39 RGKNRCGKSTL

-112 VFVGNETVYMLDGV
+112 VFIGNETVYMLDVV

-137 AGIAPPET
+137 SSIAPPET

-154 FFSALKKSTADARKA
+154 FLSTLKKSTADARKA

-188 QSVSELTAGKKTE
+188 QSVYELTAGKKTE
-201 DVLKQLKKRLSTENR
+201 DVLKQLKKRISAENG

-248 TIIGNIESMK
+248 TINGNIESMK

-309 LDKEI
+309 LNNEI
-314 SEKSTE
+314 SEKTTE
-320 LTERNAKLQ
+320 LTERNTKLQ
-329 NNKFY
+329 NKKIF
-334 LAFKNKELMDL
+334 LALKDKELMDL

-397 SSAESKIGEV
+397 SSAESEIEKAE
-407 VEKISLHSKKIEEI
+407 EKISLNSKKIEEI
-421 TAFISEKKKR
+421 ADFISEKKKR

-443 SDMKFSVTDEYKRI
+443 SDMKFSGTDEYKRI

-472 DSTSLWREVT
+472 ESTSLWREVT
-482 DRINILSVELSQ
+482 DRINNLSAELSQ

-502 VKDREETEKRISDLK
+502 VKDREETEKRISALK

-531 RRIDMLQDFSIAK
+531 RQIDMLQDFSIAK
-544 NAALEDMV
+544 NAALENMV
-552 NRKFEFIKIKM
+552 NSKFEFIKIKM
-563 SEETLNGDIKE
+563 SEETLSGDIKE

-615 WIDDTESLDENR
+615 WIDDTESLDESR
-627 IPDVSRQLI
+627 IPDIGRQMIL
-636 VIRRTDD
+636 IRRTD
-643 EKLNVC
+643 EGKL
-649 KVEV
+649 KVQEVEG

>member
-1 MYKKDVERLTEV
+1 MTEV

-27 NVEVDFSEKTEI
+27 NVEVDFAEKTEI
-39 RGKNRCGKTTL
+39 RGKNRCGKSTL

-137 AGIAPPET
+137 ASIAPPET

-188 QSVSELTAGKKTE
+188 QSVYELTAGKKTE
-201 DVLKQLKKRLSTENR
+201 DVLKQLKKRLSAENG

-221 NVELDYEQ
+221 NVELNYEQ

-268 DRYSFLLSHIEK
+268 DRYTYLVGLVDDLKKKMSAIEGEQKKAKNEKIETLKKSIVDIDADIDNFSGKVTKYNESAEKVFGKISSLKSKFTVLKDSHSIMDAVQYGNDYICPKCGRGFNSEEIEVVKEKLYKEKEDTLCELKDKVDILESAIKAETDTYLDFNKKSNEWAEKVFDKREIRKSLEINLEKLLSIGFEK
-280 LKGELSEIEK
+280 TEEYKTLEKRLKEAEEESSKLFESTDLWR
-290 EQTKTQRERI
+290 QVTERI
-300 SAINEELAV
+300 SNY
-309 LDKEI
+309 K
-314 SEKSTE
+314 
-320 LTERNAKLQ
+320 
-329 NNKFY
+329 
-334 LAFKNKELMDL
+334 
-345 VKERLRLKN
+345 
-354 ADFIASGVC
+354 AD
-363 HVCGQPLPEERTE
+363 
-376 EDRERFE
+376 
-383 KEREENIGLTESAI
+383 
-397 SSAESKIGEV
+397 
-407 VEKISLHSKKIEEI
+407 
-421 TAFISEKKKR
+421 
-431 VEEISSEKEKIL
+431 
-443 SDMKFSVTDEYKRI
+443 
-457 SEELKKSEAEAAEIF
+457 
-472 DSTSLWREVT
+472 
-482 DRINILSVELSQ
+482 LSQ
-494 KQSEIDGI
+494 KESEINAIIRDT
-502 VKDREETEKRISDLK
+502 ENTEKRIESLK
-517 ESVKEQAQKAADIE
+517 ESVKEQAQKATDVE

-563 SEETLNGDIKE
+563 SEETLSGDIKE

-603 GLQDMNGIKLPI
+603 GLQGMNGIKLPI

-643 EKLNVC
+643 ETLKVC
-649 KVEV
+649 NGEE

>member
-1 MYKKDVERLTEV
+1 MTEV

-145 VAMCSNASV
+145 IAICSNASV
-154 FFSALKKSTADARKA
+154 FLSTIRKSTADARKA
-169 IEGLSG
+169 VELLSG
-175 FDVERFCKENAEY
+175 FDIEQFCKDKEEY
-188 QSVSELTAGKKTE
+188 RDAYELAKGKNVE
-201 DVLKQLKKRLSTENR
+201 DVLKQLRKKCTAESK

-237 SELQKLESEKV
+237 SDLQKLESEKS
-248 TIIGNIESMK
+248 TIIGNIDSMK

-268 DRYSFLLSHIEK
+268 DRYTYLVGLVDDLKKKMSAIEDEQKKAKNEKIETLKKSIVAIDADIDNFSGKVTKYNESAEKVFGKISSLKSKFTVLKDSHSIVDGLRYGDDYVCPKCGRGFNSEEIEVVKEKLYKEKEDALCELKDKVDILESAIKAETDTYLDFNKKSNEWAEKVFDKRETRKSLEIEFEKLLSIGFEK
-280 LKGELSEIEK
+280 TEEYKTLEKRLKEAEEESSKLFESTDLWR
-290 EQTKTQRERI
+290 QVTERI
-300 SAINEELAV
+300 SNYKA
-309 LDKEI
+309 
-314 SEKSTE
+314 
-320 LTERNAKLQ
+320 
-329 NNKFY
+329 
-334 LAFKNKELMDL
+334 DL
-345 VKERLRLKN
+345 
-354 ADFIASGVC
+354 
-363 HVCGQPLPEERTE
+363 
-376 EDRERFE
+376 
-383 KEREENIGLTESAI
+383 
-397 SSAESKIGEV
+397 
-407 VEKISLHSKKIEEI
+407 SKKE
-421 TAFISEKKKR
+421 
-431 VEEISSEKEKIL
+431 
-443 SDMKFSVTDEYKRI
+443 
-457 SEELKKSEAEAAEIF
+457 
-472 DSTSLWREVT
+472 
-482 DRINILSVELSQ
+482 
-494 KQSEIDGI
+494 SEINAIIRDT
-502 VKDREETEKRISDLK
+502 ENTEKRIDSLK
-517 ESVKEQAQKAADIE
+517 ESVKEQAQKIADVE
-531 RRIDMLQDFSIAK
+531 CRIDMLQDFSIAK
-544 NAALEDMV
+544 NAALENIV
-552 NRKFEFIKIKM
+552 NSRFEFIKLKM
-563 SEETLNGDIKE
+563 SEETLSGDIKE
-574 TLRINVNGVDYFN
+574 TLKINVNGVDYFN

-603 GLQDMNGIKLPI
+603 GLQDMNGIRLPI

-643 EKLNVC
+643 ETLKVC
-649 KVEV
+649 NGEE